1 MRIQERITGAA
12 MFEEYQIVAEV
23 SPVSGVMGS
32 RRKLGLLSEE
42 AVRLVASPAISQ
54 DACTRSL
61 KV

>member
-1 MRIQERITGAA
+1 

-32 RRKLGLLSEE
+32 RRKLGLLNEE